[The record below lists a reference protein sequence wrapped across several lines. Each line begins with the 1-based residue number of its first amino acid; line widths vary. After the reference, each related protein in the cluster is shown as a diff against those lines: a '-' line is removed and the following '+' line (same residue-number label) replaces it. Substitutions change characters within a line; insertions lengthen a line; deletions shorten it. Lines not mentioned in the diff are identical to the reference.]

1 MVAAG
6 GCPVIQTVGVA
17 IRVGHIDAIF
27 RYPVKSMAGES
38 IETADLGWHGV
49 DGDRRLAVRRLDD
62 RSGFPWLTASK
73 LPELIR
79 FTPRRSDGSAG
90 ADLPSHVR
98 TPDGD
103 DLALFSAE
111 LAAEISRRC
120 GSAVELVHLNRG
132 IFDEASLSVIT
143 TATVAEIGRLSAQPG
158 DVRRFRP
165 NILITPAVP
174 VPFGEDDWVDGILT
188 FGEGHD
194 AAAVH
199 VTNFDERCAMVNLEP
214 DTARVTPEVLKAIV
228 QTRNNKAGVY
238 ATVIRRGPLAAGQP
252 VYWSRT
258 A

>member
-1 MVAAG
+1 M
-6 GCPVIQTVGVA
+6 A

-27 RYPVKSMAGES
+27 RYPVKSMGGES
-38 IETADLGWHGV
+38 IDRADLGWHGV

-62 RSGFPWLTASK
+62 RSGFPWLTASR

-79 FTPRRSDGSAG
+79 FTPQRHDGSAG

-98 TPDGD
+98 TPDD
-103 DLALFSAE
+103 QDLALFSAE
-111 LAAEISRRC
+111 LASEISRRC
-120 GSAVELVHLNRG
+120 GSPVELVHLNRG

-143 TATVAEIGRLSAQPG
+143 APTVAEIGRLSAQPA

-165 NILITPAVP
+165 NVLIAPAGSA
-174 VPFGEDDWVDGILT
+174 PFGEDDWVDGVLT
-188 FGEGHD
+188 FGDGRD

-228 QTRNNKAGVY
+228 QARNNKAGVY
-238 ATVIRRGPLAAGQP
+238 ATVIRRGELAVGQP
-252 VYWSRT
+252 VFWSRM